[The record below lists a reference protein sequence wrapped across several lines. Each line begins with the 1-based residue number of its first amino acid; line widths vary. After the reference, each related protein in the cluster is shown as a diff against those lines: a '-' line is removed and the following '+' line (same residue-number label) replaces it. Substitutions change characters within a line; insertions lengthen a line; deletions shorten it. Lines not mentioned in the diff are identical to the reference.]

1 MYLYVITNRSL
12 ITRDNNTCT
21 NILFIVTI
29 INLILKKKIVR
40 VYEYIV
46 EGSHDI
52 IFLIGPFQDDQI
64 FKCV

>member
-1 MYLYVITNRSL
+1 MYKYFVYS
-12 ITRDNNTCT
+12 NNYKFD
-21 NILFIVTI
+21 I
-29 INLILKKKIVR
+29 KKKIVR